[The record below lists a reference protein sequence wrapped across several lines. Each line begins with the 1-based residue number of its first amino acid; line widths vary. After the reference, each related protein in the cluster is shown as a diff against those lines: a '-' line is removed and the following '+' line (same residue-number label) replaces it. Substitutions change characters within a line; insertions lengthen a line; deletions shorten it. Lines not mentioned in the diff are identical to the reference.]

1 MNFEI
6 DLRMYKVKID
16 SSEFNKSREIRKK
29 KELESKRRKAIK
41 AKKGNDEKLNKI

>member
-41 AKKGNDEKLNKI
+41 VKKVNINKIKKN